1 MVKTRRIDPEFRV
14 KTPVVKLLKKTIIGF
29 ALAVTTVSVMSMYG
43 LQEYFP
49 LNTER
54 EIERER
60 HKDELIK
67 EDFRYAMEEAQRLIK
82 EQYTDEIPYTPMRQ
96 PHPK

>member
-1 MVKTRRIDPEFRV
+1 M
-14 KTPVVKLLKKTIIGF
+14 
-29 ALAVTTVSVMSMYG
+29 
-43 LQEYFP
+43 QEYFP